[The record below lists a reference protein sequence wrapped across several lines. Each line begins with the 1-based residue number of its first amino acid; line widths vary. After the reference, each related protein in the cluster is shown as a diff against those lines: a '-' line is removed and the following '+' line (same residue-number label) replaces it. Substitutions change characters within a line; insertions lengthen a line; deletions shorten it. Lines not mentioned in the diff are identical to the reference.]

1 MFKELKNEQG
11 NTLYSL
17 VFTTIR
23 YNANN
28 VMLRLFQNLKVRR
41 HPGEKSISKD

>member
-1 MFKELKNEQG
+1 MLKELKNEQG

-28 VMLRLFQNLKVRR
+28 FMLHLFQNLKV
-41 HPGEKSISKD
+41 EDKDMSKATSW